1 MKILAVGDIVGSAGI
16 NELKSRLKEIKEKE
30 NIDFTIVNGE
40 NSAEGMGITEK
51 NFNDEVIKS
60 DQTVLLDFYAEWC
73 GPCNTLSPI
82 IDEIANENKNIK
94 VYKVNI
100 DEEIN
105 LVNKFNI
112 VSVPTIL
119 IFKNGEITS
128 RVSGLTDKNQILS
141 MVK

>member
-1 MKILAVGDIVGSAGI
+1 MVK
-16 NELKSRLKEIKEKE
+16 K
-30 NIDFTIVNGE
+30 
-40 NSAEGMGITEK
+40 ITEK

-73 GPCNTLSPI
+73 GPCNMLSPT

-100 DEEIN
+100 DEETN

-128 RVSGLTDKNQILS
+128 KISGLTDKDQILS

>member
-1 MKILAVGDIVGSAGI
+1 MVK
-16 NELKSRLKEIKEKE
+16 K
-30 NIDFTIVNGE
+30 
-40 NSAEGMGITEK
+40 ITEK

-73 GPCNTLSPI
+73 GPCNMLSPI
-82 IDEIANENKNIK
+82 IDEISNENKNIK

-100 DEEIN
+100 DVETN

-128 RVSGLTDKNQILS
+128 KVSGLTDKNQILS
-141 MVK
+141 MIE

>member
-1 MKILAVGDIVGSAGI
+1 MV
-16 NELKSRLKEIKEKE
+16 EK
-30 NIDFTIVNGE
+30 
-40 NSAEGMGITEK
+40 ITEK
-51 NFNDEVIKS
+51 IFNDEVIKS

-73 GPCNTLSPI
+73 GPCNMLSPI
-82 IDEIANENKNIK
+82 IDEIANESKNIK

-100 DEEIN
+100 DEETN

>member
-1 MKILAVGDIVGSAGI
+1 MVK
-16 NELKSRLKEIKEKE
+16 K
-30 NIDFTIVNGE
+30 
-40 NSAEGMGITEK
+40 ITEK
-51 NFNDEVIKS
+51 IFNDEVIKS

-73 GPCNTLSPI
+73 GPCSMLSPI

-100 DEEIN
+100 DEETN

>member
-1 MKILAVGDIVGSAGI
+1 MVKKLA
-16 NELKSRLKEIKEKE
+16 
-30 NIDFTIVNGE
+30 
-40 NSAEGMGITEK
+40 EK

-73 GPCNTLSPI
+73 GPCNMLSPI

-100 DEEIN
+100 DEETN

-128 RVSGLTDKNQILS
+128 RASGFTGKDQILS

>member
-1 MKILAVGDIVGSAGI
+1 M
-16 NELKSRLKEIKEKE
+16 
-30 NIDFTIVNGE
+30 
-40 NSAEGMGITEK
+40 
-51 NFNDEVIKS
+51 
-60 DQTVLLDFYAEWC
+60 LLDFYAEWC
-73 GPCNTLSPI
+73 GPCNMLSPI
-82 IDEIANENKNIK
+82 IDEIANENKDIK

-100 DEEIN
+100 DEETN
-105 LVNKFNI
+105 LVNKINI

>member
-1 MKILAVGDIVGSAGI
+1 MVK
-16 NELKSRLKEIKEKE
+16 K
-30 NIDFTIVNGE
+30 
-40 NSAEGMGITEK
+40 ITEK

-82 IDEIANENKNIK
+82 IDEIVNENKNIK

>member
-1 MKILAVGDIVGSAGI
+1 MSVITI
-16 NELKSRLKEIKEKE
+16 NKE
-30 NIDFTIVNGE
+30 NFVN
-40 NSAEGMGITEK
+40 
-51 NFNDEVIKS
+51 EVINSEK
-60 DQTVLLDFYAEWC
+60 TVLLDFYAEWC
-73 GPCNTLSPI
+73 GPCNMLSPI

-100 DEEIN
+100 DEETN

-119 IFKNGEITS
+119 IFKNGEIT
-128 RVSGLTDKNQILS
+128 RRASGFTGKDQILS

>member
-1 MKILAVGDIVGSAGI
+1 MVKKL
-16 NELKSRLKEIKEKE
+16 
-30 NIDFTIVNGE
+30 
-40 NSAEGMGITEK
+40 TEK

-73 GPCNTLSPI
+73 GPCNMLSPI

-94 VYKVNI
+94 VYNVNI
-100 DEEIN
+100 DEETN

-112 VSVPTIL
+112 VSAPTIL

>member
-1 MKILAVGDIVGSAGI
+1 MVK
-16 NELKSRLKEIKEKE
+16 K
-30 NIDFTIVNGE
+30 
-40 NSAEGMGITEK
+40 ITEK

-73 GPCNTLSPI
+73 GPCNMLSPI
-82 IDEIANENKNIK
+82 IDEISNENKNIK

-100 DEEIN
+100 DVETN

-141 MVK
+141 MIE

>member
-1 MKILAVGDIVGSAGI
+1 MLKITA
-16 NELKSRLKEIKEKE
+16 E
-30 NIDFTIVNGE
+30 NFDQ
-40 NSAEGMGITEK
+40 
-51 NFNDEVIKS
+51 EVIKAHGA
-60 DQTVLLDFYAEWC
+60 VLLDFWASWC
-73 GPCNTLSPI
+73 GPCNMLSPI
-82 IDEIANENKNIK
+82 IDEIANENKDIK

-100 DEEIN
+100 DEETN
-105 LVNKFNI
+105 LVNKINI

>member
-1 MKILAVGDIVGSAGI
+1 MVK
-16 NELKSRLKEIKEKE
+16 K
-30 NIDFTIVNGE
+30 
-40 NSAEGMGITEK
+40 ITEK

-73 GPCNTLSPI
+73 GPCNMLSPT

-100 DEEIN
+100 DEETN

>member
-1 MKILAVGDIVGSAGI
+1 MVK
-16 NELKSRLKEIKEKE
+16 K
-30 NIDFTIVNGE
+30 
-40 NSAEGMGITEK
+40 ITEK

-73 GPCNTLSPI
+73 GPCNMLSPT

-100 DEEIN
+100 DEVTN
-105 LVNKFNI
+105 SVNKFNI

-128 RVSGLTDKNQILS
+128 KISGLTDKDQILS

>member
-1 MKILAVGDIVGSAGI
+1 MVK
-16 NELKSRLKEIKEKE
+16 K
-30 NIDFTIVNGE
+30 
-40 NSAEGMGITEK
+40 ITEK
-51 NFNDEVIKS
+51 IFNDDVIKS

-73 GPCNTLSPI
+73 GPCNMLSPI
-82 IDEIANENKNIK
+82 IDKIANENKNIK

-100 DEEIN
+100 DEETN

-128 RVSGLTDKNQILS
+128 RASGFTGKNQILS

>member
-1 MKILAVGDIVGSAGI
+1 MVK
-16 NELKSRLKEIKEKE
+16 K
-30 NIDFTIVNGE
+30 
-40 NSAEGMGITEK
+40 ITEK

-100 DEEIN
+100 DEETN

>member
-1 MKILAVGDIVGSAGI
+1 MVKKLA
-16 NELKSRLKEIKEKE
+16 
-30 NIDFTIVNGE
+30 
-40 NSAEGMGITEK
+40 EK

-73 GPCNTLSPI
+73 GPCNMLLPI

-94 VYKVNI
+94 VYNVNI
-100 DEEIN
+100 DEETN

-128 RVSGLTDKNQILS
+128 RASGFTGKDQILS

>member
-1 MKILAVGDIVGSAGI
+1 
-16 NELKSRLKEIKEKE
+16 
-30 NIDFTIVNGE
+30 
-40 NSAEGMGITEK
+40 
-51 NFNDEVIKS
+51 
-60 DQTVLLDFYAEWC
+60 
-73 GPCNTLSPI
+73 CNMLSPI

-100 DEEIN
+100 DEETN

-112 VSVPTIL
+112 VSVPAIL
-119 IFKNGEITS
+119 IFKKGEITS

>member
-1 MKILAVGDIVGSAGI
+1 MVK
-16 NELKSRLKEIKEKE
+16 K
-30 NIDFTIVNGE
+30 
-40 NSAEGMGITEK
+40 ITEK

>member
-1 MKILAVGDIVGSAGI
+1 MVK
-16 NELKSRLKEIKEKE
+16 K
-30 NIDFTIVNGE
+30 
-40 NSAEGMGITEK
+40 ITEK
-51 NFNDEVIKS
+51 IFNDEVIKS

-73 GPCNTLSPI
+73 GPCNMLSPI
-82 IDEIANENKNIK
+82 IDEIANENKDIK

-100 DEEIN
+100 DEETN
-105 LVNKFNI
+105 LVNKINI

>member
-1 MKILAVGDIVGSAGI
+1 MVK
-16 NELKSRLKEIKEKE
+16 K
-30 NIDFTIVNGE
+30 
-40 NSAEGMGITEK
+40 ITEK

-100 DEEIN
+100 DEEIK
-105 LVNKFNI
+105 LENKFNI
-112 VSVPTIL
+112 LSVPTII
-119 IFKNGEITS
+119 IFKNRENTI
-128 RVSGLTDKNQILS
+128 RVS
-141 MVK
+141 

>member
-1 MKILAVGDIVGSAGI
+1 MV
-16 NELKSRLKEIKEKE
+16 EK
-30 NIDFTIVNGE
+30 
-40 NSAEGMGITEK
+40 ITEK
-51 NFNDEVIKS
+51 NFNDGVIKS

-73 GPCNTLSPI
+73 GPCNMLSPI

-100 DEEIN
+100 DEETN

-119 IFKNGEITS
+119 IFKNGEIAS
-128 RVSGLTDKNQILS
+128 KVSGFTGKDQILS
-141 MVK
+141 MAK

>member
-1 MKILAVGDIVGSAGI
+1 MV
-16 NELKSRLKEIKEKE
+16 EK
-30 NIDFTIVNGE
+30 
-40 NSAEGMGITEK
+40 ITEK
-51 NFNDEVIKS
+51 NFNDGVIKS

-73 GPCNTLSPI
+73 GPCNMLSPI
-82 IDEIANENKNIK
+82 INEIANENKNIK

-100 DEEIN
+100 DEETN

-119 IFKNGEITS
+119 IFKNGEII
-128 RVSGLTDKNQILS
+128 RRASGLTDKDQILS